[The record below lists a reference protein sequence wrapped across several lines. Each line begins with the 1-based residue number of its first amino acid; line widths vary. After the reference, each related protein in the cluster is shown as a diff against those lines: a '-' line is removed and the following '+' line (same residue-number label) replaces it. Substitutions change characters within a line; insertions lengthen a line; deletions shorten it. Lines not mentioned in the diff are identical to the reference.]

1 MAARTGRRGVTGV
14 SGEIGGLAPGSGAVI
29 GSSVNRRGYHRY
41 MKTTYLFIAI
51 LACSVLGAMVK
62 DRGVKTALFVTT
74 GVLSL
79 YGLFRLIG

>member
-1 MAARTGRRGVTGV
+1 
-14 SGEIGGLAPGSGAVI
+14 
-29 GSSVNRRGYHRY
+29 

-51 LACSVLGAMVK
+51 LACSILGATVN

-79 YGLFRLIG
+79 YGLFRLLG

>member
-1 MAARTGRRGVTGV
+1 
-14 SGEIGGLAPGSGAVI
+14 
-29 GSSVNRRGYHRY
+29 

-51 LACSVLGAMVK
+51 LACSILGAMVK